1 MKFDLLY
8 DKSKNVFSIGYNLE
22 ENNLTN
28 SYYDLLASEARQISF
43 LAVARHE
50 VPVKHW
56 FSLGRNLTKNG
67 HDKGLISWTGTMFEY
82 LMPLLLMQ
90 NYKGTLLDETY
101 QFVLKN
107 QIEYG
112 RKKNVLWGVSESAFY
127 NFDINLNYQYK
138 ALGVPWLGLKRGLV
152 EDTVISPYSTMLALM
167 VNQKKAFDN
176 LKELDDI
183 GMLGKFGFYEAID
196 FTPGRIKLKEGN
208 KKYAIVKSY
217 MAHHQGMS
225 LVAMNNVINDNVMQ
239 KRFHNNVYV
248 KSAEILLQEKIPG
261 DVIYTKD
268 SKEKV
273 VPPKQVVVE
282 NVDTDRFITSIG
294 RPLANIN
301 ILTNGSYYTV
311 ITDRGLGYSKY
322 LQKDILRR
330 RSLYNIEEF
339 GQIFYI
345 KCINNNQVWTASY
358 LPNLRKPDKYGVIFS
373 GDKCKITRTDGN
385 IETVQEIVVSTD
397 DDLEIRRITISN
409 NSDENLEF
417 EITSFAELVLEHQ
430 NVDLAHRVFSN
441 LFIET
446 EIDNEIILANRTTGD
461 VKFIA
466 YNFSKVI
473 GEEFANFEFDTDRNS
488 FIGRGHNKTNPII
501 ISRGGPLKSNI
512 GSTLEPIF
520 AQRRYIKIAAHDSGK
535 INFILGVAPDK
546 ENAIVVAKKYMS
558 EDIVARTFRM
568 AFARNQ
574 VEMSYL
580 NVNSAS
586 VYMYDELMKY
596 LI

>member
-1 MKFDLLY
+1 M
-8 DKSKNVFSIGYNLE
+8 
-22 ENNLTN
+22 
-28 SYYDLLASEARQISF
+28 
-43 LAVARHE
+43 
-50 VPVKHW
+50 
-56 FSLGRNLTKNG
+56 
-67 HDKGLISWTGTMFEY
+67 
-82 LMPLLLMQ
+82 
-90 NYKGTLLDETY
+90 
-101 QFVLKN
+101 
-107 QIEYG
+107 
-112 RKKNVLWGVSESAFY
+112 
-127 NFDINLNYQYK
+127 
-138 ALGVPWLGLKRGLV
+138 
-152 EDTVISPYSTMLALM
+152 
-167 VNQKKAFDN
+167 
-176 LKELDDI
+176 
-183 GMLGKFGFYEAID
+183 
-196 FTPGRIKLKEGN
+196 
-208 KKYAIVKSY
+208 
-217 MAHHQGMS
+217 
-225 LVAMNNVINDNVMQ
+225 
-239 KRFHNNVYV
+239 
-248 KSAEILLQEKIPG
+248 
-261 DVIYTKD
+261 
-268 SKEKV
+268 
-273 VPPKQVVVE
+273 
-282 NVDTDRFITSIG
+282 
-294 RPLANIN
+294 
-301 ILTNGSYYTV
+301 
-311 ITDRGLGYSKY
+311 
-322 LQKDILRR
+322 
-330 RSLYNIEEF
+330 
-339 GQIFYI
+339 
-345 KCINNNQVWTASY
+345 
-358 LPNLRKPDKYGVIFS
+358 IFS

-417 EITSFAELVLEHQ
+417 EITSFTELVLEHQ

-446 EIDNEIILANRTTGD
+446 EINNEIILANRTTGD
-461 VKFIA
+461 DNFIA

-488 FIGRGHNKTNPII
+488 FLGRGHNKTNPII